1 MGGKIFLVISILILL
16 NIGGPMSS
24 MLNPT
29 MVWPGEEWDVSTPE
43 EQGMNSTKLV
53 EMNQFLENE
62 NAVFDSILI
71 IRNGY
76 IVFEEYPARYSN
88 TSRHVIYSVT
98 KSFTSTLIGIANDLG
113 YLEINQSVMEIFSD
127 WTIAN
132 VDSQKESITIEHLL
146 TMTSGLD
153 WNEWDPQL
161 PNDRA
166 LMESSDNWV
175 QYTLGKEMVHEPG
188 EHYEYS
194 TGTSHLLSAIINI
207 TTGQSTL
214 SFAEEHLF
222 GPIGIQNPSWP
233 EDPQGIH
240 SGGNLLSMTPRDMAR
255 LGHLYLNDGLWDA
268 NQIISADYVN
278 QSTET
283 RRIIQPDTG
292 YGWQWWST
300 PSRGSFEA
308 RGAFGQFIVVIPDW
322 DIVVVVT
329 DNGNTGGM
337 LWPMIDN
344 WIIPAAQ
351 DLDSAIAIDQIIPLV
366 VVSVAAP
373 IVIVSAVWLKRKQ

>member
-1 MGGKIFLVISILILL
+1 
-16 NIGGPMSS
+16 
-24 MLNPT
+24 
-29 MVWPGEEWDVSTPE
+29 
-43 EQGMNSTKLV
+43 
-53 EMNQFLENE
+53 
-62 NAVFDSILI
+62 
-71 IRNGY
+71 
-76 IVFEEYPARYSN
+76 
-88 TSRHVIYSVT
+88 
-98 KSFTSTLIGIANDLG
+98 
-113 YLEINQSVMEIFSD
+113 
-127 WTIAN
+127 
-132 VDSQKESITIEHLL
+132 
-146 TMTSGLD
+146 
-153 WNEWDPQL
+153 
-161 PNDRA
+161 
-166 LMESSDNWV
+166 
-175 QYTLGKEMVHEPG
+175 MVHEPG
-188 EHYEYS
+188 EYFEYS
-194 TGTSHLLSAIINI
+194 TGTSHLLSAIINV

-222 GPIGIQNPSWP
+222 GPIGIQNPNWP
-233 EDPQGIH
+233 TDPQSIH

-268 NQIISADYVN
+268 NQIISTDYVN

-283 RRIIQPDTG
+283 RRIIQTDTG

-351 DLDSAIAIDQIIPLV
+351 GLASAIAIDPIIPLI
-366 VVSVAAP
+366 VASAVTP
-373 IVIVSAVWLKRKQ
+373 IVIVSVVWLKRKQ